1 MGLIRNNLSLRM
13 KGRAGAYSFY
23 SSKGRQVVRVSQ
35 NSTNYGESARRSPA
49 QQNRRVRWAN
59 LVNFYKACQSFMK
72 GAFESKKS
80 NETDY
85 NAFMRKNL
93 PLARIFLEKEEA
105 AVSACIVD
113 MYFVSEGSLP
123 TITKDVDGVELVT
136 AFVATG
142 TITSNTLVS
151 DFTNMLLTNNNWLSE
166 GMQISLIIANQSVIG
181 GVPRVAVQKMELTLS
196 RSNTRTLGAYFPGI
210 DYNVNDESFLSI
222 EHGAGSGAGV
232 TMILSDSTSGRI
244 KVSTEH
250 IWPLDNSLI
259 AEYSS
264 QGQLEQA
271 MESYGVDPTYFLE
284 SGSEPVAPVDPVQRI
299 LTAIVNNSYVRNGET
314 LRVQEGAAL
323 NSLRFTTAIDVNPFV
338 GVSVMIDGETYELDA
353 EFYTAE
359 GRMVSL
365 TPEGV
370 EDIKNNYGA
379 DAIPD
384 GVVLIRIEGNVSCTW
399 NVVRY

>member
-72 GAFESKKS
+72 GAFESKKA

-105 AVSACIVD
+105 AVSACVVD

-123 TITKDVDGVELVT
+123 TVTKEVDGVELVT
-136 AFVATG
+136 AFAATG

-151 DFTNMLLTNNNWLSE
+151 DFTDMLLANNNWLSE
-166 GMQISLIIANQSVIG
+166 GMQISLIYANQRVIG
-181 GVPRVAVQKMELTLS
+181 GVPRVAVQKMEMTLS
-196 RSNTRTLGAYFPGI
+196 RSDTHTLGAYFPGI

-264 QGQLEQA
+264 QGQLDQA

-284 SGSEPVAPVDPVQRI
+284 SGSQPVTPDVPVQKV
-299 LTAIVNNSYVRNGET
+299 LNALVNNSFVRNGGT
-314 LRVQEGAAL
+314 LTFPSDEDFQ
-323 NSLRFTTAIDVNPFV
+323 SLRLSMA
-338 GVSVMIDGETYELDA
+338 LDA
-353 EFYTAE
+353 SDITLLEVYSGEDNTEMDNEHFSVDLNTIELTAAGVDLFVDDFGAHVFPDKIVAYTAS
-359 GRMVSL
+359 GQS
-365 TPEGV
+365 
-370 EDIKNNYGA
+370 
-379 DAIPD
+379 AIEWT
-384 GVVLIRIEGNVSCTW
+384 L
-399 NVVRY
+399 VRS

>member
-1 MGLIRNNLSLRM
+1 M

-35 NSTNYGESARRSPA
+35 NSSNYGESARRSPA

-72 GAFESKKS
+72 GAFESKKA

-136 AFVATG
+136 AFAATG
-142 TITSNTLVS
+142 SVTANTLVS
-151 DFTNMLLTNNNWLSE
+151 DFTDMLIANNNWLSE
-166 GMQISLIIANQSVIG
+166 GMQISLIIANQSVVG
-181 GVPRVAVQKMELTLS
+181 GVPRVAVRKMEMTLS
-196 RSNTRTLGAYFPGI
+196 RSNTHTLGAYFPGI
-210 DYNVNDESFLSI
+210 AYIVDDDSHLSI
-222 EHGAGSGAGV
+222 MHGAGSGAGV

-264 QGQLEQA
+264 QGQLDQA

-284 SGSEPVAPVDPVQRI
+284 SGSEPVNPDVPVQK
-299 LTAIVNNSYVRNGET
+299 AISALVNNSFVRNGGQLTFPEDAGLQS
-314 LRVQEGAAL
+314 LRVSMA
-323 NSLRFTTAIDVNPFV
+323 
-338 GVSVMIDGETYELDA
+338 LDA
-353 EFYTAE
+353 ANTTSVDVWFGTDKSTLQDGDFA
-359 GRMVSL
+359 VDL
-365 TPEGV
+365 NNIVV
-370 EDIKNNYGA
+370 EDAVIAEMRSDYGA
-379 DAIPD
+379 TAFPTK
-384 GVVLIRIEGNVSCTW
+384 VVVKTSAGQSDIEWT
-399 NVVRY
+399 VVRT

>member
-1 MGLIRNNLSLRM
+1 M

-23 SSKGRQVVRVSQ
+23 SSKGRQIVRVSQ

-72 GAFESKKS
+72 GAFESKKA

-105 AVSACIVD
+105 AVSACVVD

-123 TITKDVDGVELVT
+123 SVTKDVDGVELVT
-136 AFVATG
+136 AFVASG
-142 TITSNTLVS
+142 TITSSTLVS
-151 DFTNMLLTNNNWLSE
+151 DFTDMLLANNPWLSE
-166 GMQISLIIANQSVIG
+166 GMQISLIYANQSVIG

-196 RSNTRTLGAYFPGI
+196 RSNTHTLNAYFPGI
-210 DYNVNDESFLSI
+210 DYIVNDESFLSI
-222 EHGAGSGAGV
+222 VHGAESGAGV

-250 IWPLDNSLI
+250 IWVSDSSLI

-284 SGSEPVAPVDPVQRI
+284 SGSEPVNPDVPVQKV
-299 LTAIVNNSYVRNGET
+299 LNAVVNNSFVRNGGT
-314 LRVQEGAAL
+314 LTFPSDADFQ
-323 NSLRFTTAIDVNPFV
+323 SLRLSMA
-338 GVSVMIDGETYELDA
+338 LDA
-353 EFYTAE
+353 SNVT
-359 GRMVSL
+359 GM
-365 TPEGV
+365 
-370 EDIKNNYGA
+370 DIFSG
-379 DAIPD
+379 DASSELEASDFEVDLNTI
-384 GVVLIRIEGNVSCTW
+384 VLKDSAIEGFIADFGAHVFPDKI
-399 NVVRY
+399 VVYSSAGQSTIEWTLVRS

>member
-1 MGLIRNNLSLRM
+1 M

-49 QQNRRVRWAN
+49 QQSRRVRWAN

-72 GAFESKKS
+72 GAFESKKA

-113 MYFVSEGSLP
+113 QYFVSEGSLP

-136 AFVATG
+136 AIAATG
-142 TITSNTLVS
+142 TITANTLVS
-151 DFTNMLLTNNNWLSE
+151 DFTDMLLANNNWLSE

-196 RSNTRTLGAYFPGI
+196 RSNTHTLGAYFPGI
-210 DYNVNDESFLSI
+210 AYNVDDDSHLSI
-222 EHGAGSGAGV
+222 EHGAGSGAGL

-284 SGSEPVAPVDPVQRI
+284 SGSDPINPDVPAQKV
-299 LTAIVNNSYVRNGET
+299 LSALVNNSFVKNGGT
-314 LRVQEGAAL
+314 LTFAEGVGL
-323 NSLRFTTAIDVNPFV
+323 TSLRINFALDLEDIDSVNLYAGGDSVTIGAIDWSLDFNTLILAASGLETFVEEFGANVIPFKAV
-338 GVSVMIDGETYELDA
+338 VTIGESTY
-353 EFYTAE
+353 
-359 GRMVSL
+359 
-365 TPEGV
+365 
-370 EDIKNNYGA
+370 
-379 DAIPD
+379 AI
-384 GVVLIRIEGNVSCTW
+384 EWT
-399 NVVRY
+399 VVRS